1 MNGVVNRIRRSQ
13 FSPSSAFARDASG
26 SVAVISALAG
36 LALIGAVG
44 VGIDLMRVSSAKN
57 ALTQTADLTCQYA
70 RVNMPALGARAG
82 VAAARTYLN
91 TLLTAYGLDSAK
103 VTTTVLPIGSTMLS
117 VKLTTNITPNLSSV
131 LGLGLV
137 PVSAGTTCYGGGGGG
152 GSVVTHL
159 LLDFALESG
168 ACGGNNCYAPNL
180 TGLNGGYIGPG
191 GPQSVIS
198 PDTGLP
204 VSNPNLDGGVS
215 FDSDGGAAPSFP

>member
-13 FSPSSAFARDASG
+13 LLPSRAFPRDESG

-103 VTTTVLPIGSTMLS
+103 VTTTVLPIGATMLS

-137 PVSAGTTCYGGGGGG
+137 PVSAGATCYGGGGGG
-152 GSVVTHL
+152 SIVTQIL
-159 LLDFALESG
+159 MDFASDSG
-168 ACGGNNCYAPNL
+168 TCEGDNCYAPNL